1 MLASL
6 SPGLSARLNILSLFG
21 RECEGKLVP
30 TGVLLRIVA
39 YHAMD
44 RNANCLGG
52 AVTPGK

>member
-44 RNANCLGG
+44 RNASCLAG
-52 AVTPGK
+52 VISRK